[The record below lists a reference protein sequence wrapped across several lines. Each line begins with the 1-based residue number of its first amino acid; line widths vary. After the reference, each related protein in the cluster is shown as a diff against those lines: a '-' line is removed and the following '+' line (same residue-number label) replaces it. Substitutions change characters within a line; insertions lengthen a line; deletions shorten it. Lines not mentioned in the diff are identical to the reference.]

1 VGPNRLVKL
10 PSVRNRGKLNALDQ
24 APMFKKKNRSS
35 SQPQPG
41 HPRNK
46 TSWLHWLVIAVT
58 IACFGLVAAFV
69 DLKPHVDEGFFFA
82 SNDPRAQ
89 ESKKIDRIFGGDS
102 QLVLA
107 VAAPD
112 ITSPSYLERL
122 DRLTQQL
129 DSLEYVHSVE
139 SLADGPKNVKDAEK
153 SPLWT
158 RLLIAENGRSS
169 NVVMFVSNR
178 DPQQLVEQIEKIVG
192 KFDARDFR
200 IEIAGAPYVS
210 EMIRRNLL
218 HDFRIFS
225 LTAFLLFG
233 VVMLVLFRSLKLTIG
248 MLATCSNAVLAT
260 LLIQSAFGEKIGILT
275 ANLGTI
281 VFVIALSHLVYMT
294 FNWQTL
300 ARTHRASASV
310 ETQLGSQARR
320 MTLPASFWSMV
331 CASLGFASLLMVP
344 AKPLKELGVG
354 GTLGS
359 VVAFICAY
367 LMYPAFLNWAR
378 APQKTAT
385 NKSAPHHFWQRKLV
399 PVCLIAILASAA
411 LSFGLRNLNTDPSL
425 LDYFKKGQE
434 PREGLA
440 YVDRNGGS
448 NPLTL
453 VVESSDGA
461 KLDNKEQYQRM
472 WDLQDALEDH
482 RGVGTVISLPVLMAE
497 GHRRPLAFLVSWNHL
512 LNIMNEPKYNRVAS
526 TFVTKDRSMAA
537 YYLRMDE
544 HDREKTRLE
553 VVSELR
559 AIVRK
564 NGFRPVLVGGV
575 YELEGALAQLV
586 ATSLVK
592 GLVGLMIFFTV
603 VALIVGRSLRTA
615 AAMIFSLG
623 LVPVSM
629 LGGIG
634 LLHIPV
640 DIISAPATNICIG
653 MAIDSMVHL
662 VFAVRRAQAA
672 NHQGWAAWVEGRE
685 EQWRGIVY
693 SDVVIG
699 AGFAIFA
706 LSSFPP
712 TQRFGLVVLAG
723 TVIDIL
729 SNLFVLPVLAGAEF
743 GKQTA
748 HAKSIQRA

>member
-1 VGPNRLVKL
+1 
-10 PSVRNRGKLNALDQ
+10 
-24 APMFKKKNRSS
+24 
-35 SQPQPG
+35 
-41 HPRNK
+41 
-46 TSWLHWLVIAVT
+46 
-58 IACFGLVAAFV
+58 
-69 DLKPHVDEGFFFA
+69 
-82 SNDPRAQ
+82 
-89 ESKKIDRIFGGDS
+89 
-102 QLVLA
+102 
-107 VAAPD
+107 
-112 ITSPSYLERL
+112 
-122 DRLTQQL
+122 
-129 DSLEYVHSVE
+129 
-139 SLADGPKNVKDAEK
+139 
-153 SPLWT
+153 
-158 RLLIAENGRSS
+158 
-169 NVVMFVSNR
+169 
-178 DPQQLVEQIEKIVG
+178 
-192 KFDARDFR
+192 
-200 IEIAGAPYVS
+200 
-210 EMIRRNLL
+210 
-218 HDFRIFS
+218 
-225 LTAFLLFG
+225 
-233 VVMLVLFRSLKLTIG
+233 
-248 MLATCSNAVLAT
+248 
-260 LLIQSAFGEKIGILT
+260 
-275 ANLGTI
+275 
-281 VFVIALSHLVYMT
+281 MT

-300 ARTHRASASV
+300 ARGHSATAP
-310 ETQLGSQARR
+310 ETQIGSQARK
-320 MTLPASFWSMV
+320 MTLPASFWSMI
-331 CASLGFASLLMVP
+331 CASLGFASLLIVP

-354 GTLGS
+354 GTLGA

-367 LMYPAFLNWAR
+367 LMYPAFLDWAG
-378 APQKTAT
+378 APKKNAAP
-385 NKSAPHHFWQRKLV
+385 KSAPHHFWQRKFV
-399 PVCLIAILASAA
+399 PICIIAILASAA
-411 LSFGLRNLNTDPSL
+411 LSLGLRHLNTDPSL

-461 KLDNKEQYQRM
+461 KLDNKEPYQKM

-482 RGVGTVISLPVLMAE
+482 KGVGTVISLPVLMAE
-497 GHRRPLAFLVSWNHL
+497 GHRRPLAFLISWNHL

-544 HDREKTRLE
+544 HNREKPRLE
-553 VVSELR
+553 VVNELR
-559 AIVRK
+559 AVVRK
-564 NGFRPVLVGGV
+564 NGFRLLLVGGV
-575 YELEGALAQLV
+575 YELQGALAQLV
-586 ATSLVK
+586 ATSLIK

-603 VALIVGRSLRTA
+603 VALIVARNIRTA
-615 AAMIFSLG
+615 AAMIFSLS
-623 LVPVSM
+623 LVPICM

-662 VFAVRRAQAA
+662 IFAVRRAQKS
-672 NHQGWAAWVEGRE
+672 NHHGWAAWVEGRE

-743 GKQTA
+743 GKRAA
-748 HAKSIQRA
+748 HAK